1 MSESLSVP
9 AILSGMAEA
18 LPTHPHN
25 DESSDLASSYEVIA
39 LLIHSYL
46 SALGFKLQGF
56 DEDKK
61 LAECESLAP
70 RLPSQWNSGFKSY
83 SFVYSHKQSAMTFS
97 IRVDRMGKKVEVR
110 GLAVGDDN
118 IRRFERSIS
127 EVVDSKKLPIRITIK
142 DNQEDRSDL
151 VEKLRAVFT
160 SEKAIADVLH
170 DLKINIVQK
179 LIPKLQSEGYVE
191 TAEAEDNARSERRAQ
206 EAQNPN
212 RPFRGD
218 PAPNPNMPPPPV
230 IPLPEMARPQP
241 YPMGDFPPPG
251 FEDEHEVNRPR
262 PPRGGPQMP
271 GGHPYGIG
279 HDDLYPPNPLNP
291 FSGGGLPAR
300 PGGHSGMHPTFD
312 DPLFTGQGGNGHGDD
327 GYGGYDPQAPPGAR
341 WDPTGPG
348 GNPRFP
354 GPGSGRSNNPFGR
367 GFGGGDII

>member
-1 MSESLSVP
+1 MSEPLSVA
-9 AILSGMAEA
+9 AILGGMAEA
-18 LPTHPHN
+18 LPTHSPN
-25 DESSDLASSYEVIA
+25 DESSDLASAYEVIA

-46 SALGFKLQGF
+46 SALGFKIQGF
-56 DEDKK
+56 DEDNK
-61 LAECESLAP
+61 LAECDSLAP

-160 SEKAIADVLH
+160 SEKAIADILH

-191 TAEAEDNARSERRAQ
+191 TAEAEANARSERRAQ
-206 EAQNPN
+206 EAQNPY

-230 IPLPEMARPQP
+230 NPLPEMARPRP
-241 YPMGDFPPPG
+241 FPMGDFPPPG

-262 PPRGGPQMP
+262 PPRLPQGGR
-271 GGHPYGIG
+271 HPYGIG
-279 HDDLYPPNPLNP
+279 HDDLYGPGPFDPP
-291 FSGGGLPAR
+291 R

-312 DPLFTGQGGNGHGDD
+312 DPLFTGQGGDGHGDD

-341 WDPTGPG
+341 WDPTGPV

-354 GPGSGRSNNPFGR
+354 GPGSGRGNNPFGGDFGG
-367 GFGGGDII
+367 GFGGGNII

>member
-160 SEKAIADVLH
+160 SEKAIAGMLPS
-170 DLKINIVQK
+170 ITI
-179 LIPKLQSEGYVE
+179 
-191 TAEAEDNARSERRAQ
+191 RS
-206 EAQNPN
+206 
-212 RPFRGD
+212 
-218 PAPNPNMPPPPV
+218 V
-230 IPLPEMARPQP
+230 
-241 YPMGDFPPPG
+241 Y
-251 FEDEHEVNRPR
+251 
-262 PPRGGPQMP
+262 
-271 GGHPYGIG
+271 
-279 HDDLYPPNPLNP
+279 
-291 FSGGGLPAR
+291 
-300 PGGHSGMHPTFD
+300 
-312 DPLFTGQGGNGHGDD
+312 
-327 GYGGYDPQAPPGAR
+327 
-341 WDPTGPG
+341 
-348 GNPRFP
+348 
-354 GPGSGRSNNPFGR
+354 
-367 GFGGGDII
+367 